1 MKTLVFAGTI
11 NPENGANILIEFVR
25 QNTKV
30 KFELH
35 FYGDGESTSAIQAL
49 AEVDDRVKYFGR
61 VSESELQEKL
71 QCADLLISLRDP
83 DGSSKNY
90 SFPSKLIN
98 FMATGVPVISNRFHG
113 LDDSYFEYLY
123 IVENFDASSVAKKLL
138 SILEIGK
145 DMKLGD
151 AARQFVRRENSWDQ
165 IADQLIEF
173 MK

>member
-1 MKTLVFAGTI
+1 
-11 NPENGANILIEFVR
+11 
-25 QNTKV
+25 
-30 KFELH
+30 
-35 FYGDGESTSAIQAL
+35 
-49 AEVDDRVKYFGR
+49 
-61 VSESELQEKL
+61 
-71 QCADLLISLRDP
+71 
-83 DGSSKNY
+83 
-90 SFPSKLIN
+90 
-98 FMATGVPVISNRFHG
+98 MATGVPVISNRFHG